1 MLMVRRIA
9 ALFLLAV
16 FAVAA
21 VGAEPSSMKAG
32 VFDPPRPA
40 PEFSLRGSDGTDF
53 KLSRYRGKVIA
64 LGFGYTFCPDVCPT
78 TLAEL
83 AQARKKLGADA
94 KNFQVVYVT
103 VDPERDSAAR
113 LKTYLSAF
121 DDSFLGATGTP
132 EQLANVRKAY
142 GISIAKQTVEGNP
155 SDYLVHHSSFVYFI
169 DREGRLRAMLPF
181 GGRTVDDIAHDIR
194 ILLKGDRKP

>member
-1 MLMVRRIA
+1 MVRAIA
-9 ALFLLAV
+9 GLFLLAA
-16 FAVAA
+16 FAAA
-21 VGAEPSSMKAG
+21 AIGADSAALKAG
-32 VFDPPRPA
+32 VFNPPRLA
-40 PEFSLRGSDGTDF
+40 PEFALRGTDGADF
-53 KLSRYRGKVIA
+53 KLSRYRGKVVA

-78 TLAEL
+78 TLLEL

-94 KNFQVVYVT
+94 RDFQVIYVT

-132 EQLANVRKAY
+132 EQLAHVRKAY
-142 GISIAKQTVEGNP
+142 GISIAKKTVDGNP
-155 SDYLVHHSSFVYFI
+155 SAYLVHHSSFVYFI

-194 ILLKGDRKP
+194 TLLKKK